1 MRPRWLWKGLAARL
15 ALMTLASPAMAVPP
29 DIGLFFQAGSRDE
42 GESRNALAAL
52 ARDWDNAYAGMI
64 LDMARLLK
72 GPSRASGA
80 GGTGAPSGDGL
91 ADEGAGAGARSRP
104 SLDESAPGDRM
115 IPGDPRRERLVKFL
129 EKQTGQKFGQ
139 DLKAWRRWLWRQPYK
154 PHPELLAFKAGL
166 YSSLDPAMAAF
177 FTPGAQPRIRL
188 DEVDWGGVGVNGI
201 PPLEHPRL
209 VKAEDAAYLK
219 GKNVVFG
226 LVVNGE
232 ARAYPKRILAWHE
245 MALDSVGGVELA
257 VVYCT
262 LCGTVIPYRAEVAGR
277 TFRFGTSGLLY
288 RSNKL
293 MFDHETKSLWSA
305 VEGRP
310 VVGALAGSTLQLR
323 ALPVVT
329 TTWEEWKARHPG
341 TTVLS
346 LETGFDRDYS
356 EGAAYR
362 GYFAT
367 DRLMFDIPAEDNRL
381 KNKAEVLTLLL
392 SPQGGDSAALKT
404 LAISADF
411 LMKNRLYQ
419 TAFAGRNL
427 VVVTSRTGANR
438 VYDAPAGLRFAKLRE
453 NDNVEDATGRAWEAT
468 EEALVPGDGS
478 APAPRLAARR
488 AFWFGWHA
496 QFPDTELIK

>member
-1 MRPRWLWKGLAARL
+1 MDTTSQISTPSSRWPLRPRRLWRGLVARL
-15 ALMTLASPAMAVPP
+15 VLMTLASPAMAVPP

-52 ARDWDNAYAGMI
+52 ARDWDNA
-64 LDMARLLK
+64 
-72 GPSRASGA
+72 
-80 GGTGAPSGDGL
+80 
-91 ADEGAGAGARSRP
+91 
-104 SLDESAPGDRM
+104 
-115 IPGDPRRERLVKFL
+115 F
-129 EKQTGQKFGQ
+129 
-139 DLKAWRRWLWRQPYK
+139 
-154 PHPELLAFKAGL
+154 
-166 YSSLDPAMAAF
+166 
-177 FTPGAQPRIRL
+177 
-188 DEVDWGGVGVNGI
+188 
-201 PPLEHPRL
+201 
-209 VKAEDAAYLK
+209 
-219 GKNVVFG
+219 
-226 LVVNGE
+226 
-232 ARAYPKRILAWHE
+232 
-245 MALDSVGGVELA
+245 
-257 VVYCT
+257 
-262 LCGTVIPYRAEVAGR
+262 
-277 TFRFGTSGLLY
+277 
-288 RSNKL
+288 
-293 MFDHETKSLWSA
+293 
-305 VEGRP
+305 
-310 VVGALAGSTLQLR
+310 
-323 ALPVVT
+323 
-329 TTWEEWKARHPG
+329 PG